1 MRAFGSLAQSVEQR
15 TFNPLVERSNRSRP
29 TKVCSCKSSLH
40 LKSAGCFFVL
50 GKTKGCIRTSKING
64 TDDFHHMRILRQ
76 QLAQMDA
83 CIQIIPL
90 KIRIGG
96 LFAP

>member
-1 MRAFGSLAQSVEQR
+1 MFD
-15 TFNPLVERSNRSRP
+15 
-29 TKVCSCKSSLH
+29 
-40 LKSAGCFFVL
+40 
-50 GKTKGCIRTSKING
+50 KTKGCIRTSKING
-64 TDDFHHMRILRQ
+64 TDDFHRMRILCQ

>member
-1 MRAFGSLAQSVEQR
+1 MRAFGLLAQSVEQR

-40 LKSAGCFFVL
+40 FKSAGCFFVL
-50 GKTKGCIRTSKING
+50 GKTKGCIRISEIHG
-64 TDDFHHMRILRQ
+64 TDDFHHMQILCQ

-83 CIQIIPL
+83 RIQIIPL